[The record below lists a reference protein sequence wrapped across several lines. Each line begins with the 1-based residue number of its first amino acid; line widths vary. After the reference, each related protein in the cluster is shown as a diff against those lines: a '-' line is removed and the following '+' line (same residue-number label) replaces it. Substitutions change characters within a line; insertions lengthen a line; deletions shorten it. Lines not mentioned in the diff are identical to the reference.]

1 MPEAASLFA
10 VLLLPVALIL
20 FMTRNFGLRLRHPHD
35 LLERTGGPRFARL
48 FFRQLRSRY
57 DLLFDVAIA
66 LALSF
71 ALLDA
76 GSPLGASRAAAAKG
90 RAAVVIDCSRSMFAG
105 APGLRPIDA
114 ALEDIS
120 RSPQL
125 ASADHFALVF
135 DPERRESRLLDW
147 KSLARVSDLNGGE
160 ARRRAVDNLLSSISL
175 FSVDYRA
182 LESLP
187 AEGYRD
193 ISLVTDSFPMEAEGF
208 RVIETG
214 FAGPS
219 SRPRPAPADGGPASS
234 PGVDEE
240 SPSVWPSGL
249 RIDRTRGAWLVGFSE
264 GGRRTSLS
272 VDLFDPAAGDF
283 AALSPTRYAIE
294 EGGGGRRVII
304 DDAGVYRFEF
314 TDPEGG
320 IPSVFVA
327 SLGGIEVAARAEGN
341 FSRLMEE
348 ALPYLVERPRPSIL
362 LVDGSTRDADA
373 TASTRR
379 IGTILAESAP
389 FVADPALLGG
399 RPLAAGF
406 GKDADFVW
414 AAPSL
419 ANGDLPL
426 AYDAAIREAAPRPF
440 ATAFPKGGR
449 VRTAG
454 PGAWIVEAGGETAA
468 IDAPAGEY
476 FEPAK
481 SGSLAL
487 RIPPRSWLW
496 AAILAVLAI
505 AKYSVWRFRKGPS
518 RSGRA

>member
-1 MPEAASLFA
+1 MPEAASLF
-10 VLLLPVALIL
+10 VMLLLPVALIL
-20 FMTRNFGLRLRHPHD
+20 FMTRNFGLRIRHPHD
-35 LLERTGGPRFARL
+35 LLEGSGGPRFARL

-76 GSPLGASRAAAAKG
+76 GGPLGASKAAAGKG
-90 RAAVVIDCSRSMFAG
+90 RAAVVVDSSRSMFAG
-105 APGLRPIDA
+105 EPGSRPIDI

-120 RSPQL
+120 GNSRL
-125 ASADHFALVF
+125 AAADRYALVF
-135 DPERRESRLLDW
+135 DPVSRQSRLLDW
-147 KSLARVSDLNGGE
+147 KSLAKVSDVNGGE

-175 FSVDYRA
+175 FSVDYGA

-208 RVIETG
+208 KVIETG

-219 SRPRPAPADGGPASS
+219 SRQRPASAEGGPASS
-234 PGVDEE
+234 PTVDEE
-240 SPSVWPSGL
+240 APCIWPSGL

-264 GGRRTSLS
+264 GGRRTALS
-272 VDLFDPAAGDF
+272 VDVFDPATGDF
-283 AALSPTRYAIE
+283 ATLSPTRYAIE
-294 EGGGGRRVII
+294 EGGGGRRLIMG
-304 DDAGVYRFEF
+304 DAGVYRFEF
-314 TDPEGG
+314 ADPQGG
-320 IPSVFVA
+320 IPTVFVA
-327 SLGGIEVAARAEGN
+327 SLGAIDIATRAEGD

-362 LVDGSTRDADA
+362 LVDGSTRYDGS
-373 TASTRR
+373 TISTRR
-379 IGTILAESAP
+379 ISTRLTESAP
-389 FVADPALLGG
+389 YLADPLLLGG

-406 GKDADFVW
+406 GADADFEW

-449 VRTAG
+449 IRAAG
-454 PGAWIVEAGGETAA
+454 PGAWLAEANGEISA

-505 AKYSVWRFRKGPS
+505 AKYSVWRFRRGPF
-518 RSGRA
+518 RSARA